1 VLYPQNS
8 DRIVTIDS
16 CDVTSSYVHVYCIL
30 KKYIFAFQMASRG
43 NRHCASCIPMPET
56 FSVLELSCISWAV
69 LYRIVSASRV
79 KNDFFIQSW
88 FTASSAA
95 CVPSLRFADLAATTR
110 TPDIVGVQRRVV
122 SVVVFDGRYL
132 SGRGRRGPSELPANI
147 PSHCSDKNKRAR
159 NKTILIN

>member
-1 VLYPQNS
+1 
-8 DRIVTIDS
+8 
-16 CDVTSSYVHVYCIL
+16 
-30 KKYIFAFQMASRG
+30 MASRG

-69 LYRIVSASRV
+69 LYRILSASRV

-95 CVPSLRFADLAATTR
+95 CVAPRHAIHEPTR

-132 SGRGRRGPSELPANI
+132 SGRGRHGPSELPANI

-159 NKTILIN
+159 NKTILINWIDILFLSFIRFLWRLSAYSVGWCRLVSAARLVYLGL

>member
-1 VLYPQNS
+1 
-8 DRIVTIDS
+8 
-16 CDVTSSYVHVYCIL
+16 
-30 KKYIFAFQMASRG
+30 MASRG

-95 CVPSLRFADLAATTR
+95 CVASLRFADPAATCYTR
-110 TPDIVGVQRRVV
+110 TNTDARHCRRTA
-122 SVVVFDGRYL
+122 
-132 SGRGRRGPSELPANI
+132 SGRVGGSF
-147 PSHCSDKNKRAR
+147 
-159 NKTILIN
+159 